1 MHLAVGMNWT
11 VKFLLGL
18 NGTFCIGCNVGSWR
32 WQSKRIYVSSM
43 KVTRWVLSL
52 RPKPV
57 QHISFKAFQWNGP
70 RTIHFSIRNIRMYV
84 NCPLTRQLFP
94 KVFFRRPV
102 FMNVVDSDPLGPPP
116 PTCLYQL
123 SPNFSNIY
131 PIWTILTDWPDLIS
145 FDLSSPLLIWF
156 YPFLPLFTPLDC
168 SRSQDT
174 KGLSIKV
181 QMIFVALEVIVVL
194 LGPDWTKIMRKNS
207 AHGRRWTPRFV
218 QIVAVM
224 PFFKMIFA
232 YKIKIN

>member
-11 VKFLLGL
+11 VKFLLRL

-32 WQSKRIYVSSM
+32 WQSKRMYVSSM

-57 QHISFKAFQWNGP
+57 QHISFKDFQWNGP

-84 NCPLTRQLFP
+84 YCPLTRQLFP

-102 FMNVVDSDPLGPPP
+102 FMNIVDSDPLGPPP
-116 PTCLYQL
+116 PHLFIPAFTKFLKYLPYLNHFDRLTRFDQFW
-123 SPNFSNIY
+123 PVFTIVY
-131 PIWTILTDWPDLIS
+131 PILRV
-145 FDLSSPLLIWF
+145 F
-156 YPFLPLFTPLDC
+156 PLFTPFDC

-181 QMIFVALEVIVVL
+181 QMILVALEVIVVL
-194 LGPDWTKIMRKNS
+194 LEPDWTETMRKNS
-207 AHGRRWTPRFV
+207 AHGRSWTSRFV

-224 PFFKMIFA
+224 PFFKLIFT